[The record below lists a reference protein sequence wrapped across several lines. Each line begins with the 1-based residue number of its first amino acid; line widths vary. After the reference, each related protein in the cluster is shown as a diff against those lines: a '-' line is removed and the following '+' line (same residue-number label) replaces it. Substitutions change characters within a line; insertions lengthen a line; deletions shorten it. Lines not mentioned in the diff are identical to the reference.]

1 MVNVLKNDTVCV
13 EAEILKDVLWYIQ
26 GAIDQSRLEINSC
39 SFNSDHIKA
48 LQTAIEV
55 LNEQAN
61 EIDLYWSV

>member
-26 GAIDQSRLEINSC
+26 GAVEQSRLEINSC

-55 LNEQAN
+55 LNEKAR
-61 EIDLYWSV
+61 EIEK

>member
-1 MVNVLKNDTVCV
+1 MVNVLKNDIVCV

-26 GAIDQSRLEINSC
+26 GAMDQSRLEINSC

-55 LNEQAN
+55 LNEKAK
-61 EIDLYWSV
+61 EIEK

>member
-55 LNEQAN
+55 LNEKAN
-61 EIDLYWSV
+61 EIEKNS